1 MQLSSDFNF
10 IHTDY
15 HSKPISLY
23 FIIIWKAL
31 RYCKSRQ
38 CFANEKDRL
47 DAHRISKNC
56 VKGKTIRA
64 YLFVKFHT
72 QRTFCKLGDLC
83 LGLFLRRVIVFL
95 CESSLFPFQTK
106 KIIGPFSQRMR
117 CMVQTEIDFAKN
129 IVHQIY

>member
-1 MQLSSDFNF
+1 MQLSYDFNF
-10 IHTDY
+10 IHADY
-15 HSKPISLY
+15 YLKTISLY
-23 FIIIWKAL
+23 FFIIWKAL

-56 VKGKTIRA
+56 VKGKTVRA
-64 YLFVKFHT
+64 YLFVKFYNPFHT
-72 QRTFCKLGDLC
+72 QRTFCKQGDLC
-83 LGLFLRRVIVFL
+83 LGLFLRRVIFLL

-129 IVHQIY
+129 DS